1 MTEDTRSA
9 VRRAT
14 RADRRA
20 LARLLA
26 AAFSD
31 DPVFTAAFPP
41 GGRARDARMRLL
53 FRLEAARSERRG
65 GTWITADHAAGAVWF
80 PPGRWASTRWEDIAQ
95 GPGAVAAFAR
105 QAPLG
110 VGIRTVMDTHH
121 RELPDHW
128 YLLYVGVVPERQG
141 EGLGTALLRPVL
153 EECDRTG
160 VPAYLE
166 ATCERSR
173 GLYARLGFVEQ
184 EPLPLPAPAP
194 PVFPMWRD
202 PA

>member
-1 MTEDTRSA
+1 MSGDTRSA

-14 RADRRA
+14 RADRRP
-20 LARLLA
+20 LAALLA

-41 GGRARDARMRLL
+41 GARARDARMRLL
-53 FRLEAARSERRG
+53 FRLEVARSERRG
-65 GTWITADHAAGAVWF
+65 GTWMTDDGAAGAVWF
-80 PPGRWASTRWEDIAQ
+80 PPGRWASTTWEDVVQ
-95 GPGAVAAFAR
+95 GPAAVAAFAR
-105 QAPLG
+105 EAPLG
-110 VGIRTVMDTHH
+110 VRIRTVMDAHH
-121 RELPDHW
+121 LELPDHW
-128 YLLYVGVVPERQG
+128 YLLYVGVVPGRQG
-141 EGLGTALLRPVL
+141 QGLGSALLRPVL
-153 EECDRTG
+153 DECDREG
-160 VPAYLE
+160 LPAYLE

-173 GLYARLGFVEQ
+173 GLYARLGFADR